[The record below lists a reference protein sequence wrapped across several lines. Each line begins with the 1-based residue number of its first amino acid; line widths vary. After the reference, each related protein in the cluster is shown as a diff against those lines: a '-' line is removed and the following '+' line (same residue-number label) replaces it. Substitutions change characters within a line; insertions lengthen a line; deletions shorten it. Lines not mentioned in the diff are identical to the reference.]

1 MKLIQ
6 FIVMVYIIMITIG
19 GIYVVIKTF
28 LHGIIIE
35 EDDEFID
42 EVIDKE
48 DELND

>member
-19 GIYVVIKTF
+19 GIYVLLKTF

-35 EDDEFID
+35 EDDE
-42 EVIDKE
+42 VIDKE